1 VIASITFAY
10 FAWEWGTKPRKYDD
24 RGPFKL
30 SNVMLHLSFA
40 ADWEMMIIAGLLA
53 WSLGLGVYHA
63 SSVGLLVFFTWKFGT
78 NGGRSAFSWNRV
90 TSALSKLDVWETVL
104 IAGILERGVGA
115 MANGRRRRY

>member
-1 VIASITFAY
+1 
-10 FAWEWGTKPRKYDD
+10 
-24 RGPFKL
+24 
-30 SNVMLHLSFA
+30 
-40 ADWEMMIIAGLLA
+40 MMIIAGLLA